1 MQFFSLANHIRGLGE
16 IQGLI
21 HDLPHLL
28 ELRTLALARLVSVRK
43 AGVNQQ
49 RVPRVERH
57 TQSAVFCS
65 EAGGDCQD
73 ADSKAQA
80 DFWAKDS
87 RETLTKPFL
96 PLCKKL
102 AKRNP
107 LAVSHHA
114 FACLFRAFKPRAS
127 VMVDHWPIAMAAAC
141 LGLELIL
148 DALPVGFHGK
158 PLNPQASRRVFMEKA
173 GPGSFFLSGAMSSC
187 PTTSSRL

>member
-1 MQFFSLANHIRGLGE
+1 M
-16 IQGLI
+16 
-21 HDLPHLL
+21 PV
-28 ELRTLALARLVSVRK
+28 RT

-57 TQSAVFCS
+57 TQSAVFCA
-65 EAGGDCQD
+65 EAGGDCQG

-80 DFWAKDS
+80 GFWAKDS

-102 AKRNP
+102 AERNP

-114 FACLFRAFKPRAS
+114 FAALFRALNPRAS

-141 LGLELIL
+141 FGLELVF
-148 DALPVGFHGK
+148 DALPVGFHTVK
-158 PLNPQASRRVFMEKA
+158 RILLRMEDSFRRLRNTPPPSRDPAASVFPSRV
-173 GPGSFFLSGAMSSC
+173 L
-187 PTTSSRL
+187 T